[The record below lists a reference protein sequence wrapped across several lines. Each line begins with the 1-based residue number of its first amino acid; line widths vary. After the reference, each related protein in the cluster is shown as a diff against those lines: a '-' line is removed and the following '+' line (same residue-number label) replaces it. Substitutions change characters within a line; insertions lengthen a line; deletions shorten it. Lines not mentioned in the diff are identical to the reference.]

1 MSVTFTPIE
10 RRVFGVLIEKAL
22 AQPSYYPMTIN
33 AIVTACNQKNN
44 RDPVMELDEEAVWDT
59 IEELRKRGLV
69 SRVLAGGGARVDRF
83 KHEVRTAFAWDRL
96 QQAVMAELLL
106 RGPQTAGELRT
117 RTERMGPFDAGRS
130 VADVIDGFCTANPPL
145 MTALPRQ
152 PGQSATRYAHCL
164 YPSDEAPI
172 SVAYVRETESPVAHA
187 SSPGS
192 AAATAPRPA
201 ERTGAAPAARPP
213 AHAVGDAPGPTDH
226 GAANAVS
233 IAAEIEQLRTELE
246 ALRSELE
253 RVRDDVSEL
262 RRALGA

>member
-1 MSVTFTPIE
+1 MSVTLEPIE

-44 RDPVMELDEEAVWDT
+44 RDPAMELDEEAVWDT
-59 IEELRKRGLV
+59 IEGLRKRGLV

-83 KHEVRTAFAWDRL
+83 KHEVRDVFAWDRL

-130 VADVIDGFCTANPPL
+130 VADVVDGFCTASPPL
-145 MTALPRQ
+145 MVALPRQ
-152 PGQSATRYAHCL
+152 PGQSAVRYAHCL
-164 YPSDEAPI
+164 YPSGEAPTAA
-172 SVAYVRETESPVAHA
+172 AYVRESAGHGSHDTAQGWHA
-187 SSPGS
+187 GVGRDSDAARGTAGAPPPGH
-192 AAATAPRPA
+192 
-201 ERTGAAPAARPP
+201 APASCGQTSAS
-213 AHAVGDAPGPTDH
+213 
-226 GAANAVS
+226 AVS
-233 IAAEIEQLRTELE
+233 IAAEIEELRTELD
-246 ALRSELE
+246 ALRGEVE
-253 RVRDDVSEL
+253 RVRDEVAEL